1 MFLVFPLI
9 SFIFCIIYNNSNLD
23 TKDII
28 GFGKEVIKL
37 QSDSIKNLVDLIDE
51 NFENAI
57 KLILDSKG
65 RVVVTGI
72 GKSAIIANK
81 IVATLNSTGTPAIFM
96 HAADAIHGDLGIIK
110 KDDVI
115 ICISKSGN
123 TPEIKDL
130 VPFLNMNNN
139 PLISITGDVN
149 SFLAKNSAVVLS
161 SYVDIEVCP
170 NNLAPT
176 NSTTAQLVIGDALA
190 VTLVKIKGFTSNDF
204 ARFHPGGSLGKKL
217 FLKVKDIVDTDLKP
231 MVTENDNIKDV
242 IIEISNK
249 MLGITPVLS
258 KNSIV
263 GVITDGDLR
272 RTLLNNQEISNLVAS
287 DIMSINPQIID
298 FQIKAVDA
306 LKIMKNNKISQLIV
320 TKDNKYYGVLH
331 IQNIIREGIS

>member
-1 MFLVFPLI
+1 MF
-9 SFIFCIIYNNSNLD
+9 FCIIDNNSNLD

-81 IVATLNSTGTPAIFM
+81 TVATLNSTGTPAIFM

-204 ARFHPGGSLGKKL
+204 AKFHPGGSLGKKL

-272 RTLLNNQEISNLVAS
+272 RTLLNNQEISNLVAG

-298 FQIKAVDA
+298 FEIKAVDA

-320 TKDNKYYGVLH
+320 TKENKYYGVLH
-331 IQNIIREGIS
+331 IQNIIKEGIS

>member
-1 MFLVFPLI
+1 MF
-9 SFIFCIIYNNSNLD
+9 FCIIYNNSNLD
-23 TKDII
+23 TEDII

-110 KDDVI
+110 KDDLI

-204 ARFHPGGSLGKKL
+204 AKFHPGGSLGKKL

-272 RTLLNNQEISNLVAS
+272 RTLLNNQEISNLVAG

-298 FQIKAVDA
+298 FEIKAADA

-320 TKDNKYYGVLH
+320 TKENKYYGVLH
-331 IQNIIREGIS
+331 IQNIIKEGIS

>member
-1 MFLVFPLI
+1 ME
-9 SFIFCIIYNNSNLD
+9 

-28 GFGKEVIKL
+28 EFGKEVIKL
-37 QSDSIKNLVDLIDE
+37 QSKSIRNLVDLIDE
-51 NFENAI
+51 NFETAI
-57 KLILDSKG
+57 KLILDSSG

-81 IVATLNSTGTPAIFM
+81 IVATLNSTGTPSIFM

-130 VPFLNMNNN
+130 VPFLNMNDN
-139 PLISITGDVN
+139 PLIAITGDID
-149 SFLAKNSAVVLS
+149 SYLAKNSSVVLNS
-161 SYVDIEVCP
+161 HVDVEVCP

-176 NSTTAQLVIGDALA
+176 NSTTAQLVIGDAIA

-204 ARFHPGGSLGKKL
+204 TKFHPGGSLGKKL
-217 FLKVKDIVDTDLKP
+217 FLKVKDLVNTDFKP
-231 MVTENDNIKDV
+231 MVGKDDNIKDV
-242 IIEISNK
+242 IIEISQK

-258 KNSIV
+258 KDSIV

-272 RTLLNNQEISNLVAS
+272 RTLLDNQEISSLKAE
-287 DIMSINPQIID
+287 DIMSINPQVID
-298 FQIKAVDA
+298 LEVKAADA
-306 LKIMKNNKISQLIV
+306 LETMKSNKISQLIV
-320 TKDNKYYGVLH
+320 TKDSEYYGILH
-331 IQNIIREGIS
+331 IQNLIKEGIS

>member
-1 MFLVFPLI
+1 MF
-9 SFIFCIIYNNSNLD
+9 FCIIYNNSNLD
-23 TKDII
+23 IKDII

-204 ARFHPGGSLGKKL
+204 AKFHPGGSLGKKL

-272 RTLLNNQEISNLVAS
+272 RTLLNNQEISNLVAG

-298 FQIKAVDA
+298 FEIKAVDA

-320 TKDNKYYGVLH
+320 TKENKYYGVLH
-331 IQNIIREGIS
+331 IQNIIKEGIS

>member
-1 MFLVFPLI
+1 LF
-9 SFIFCIIYNNSNLD
+9 FCIIYNNSNLD

-204 ARFHPGGSLGKKL
+204 AKFHPGGSLGKKL

-272 RTLLNNQEISNLVAS
+272 RTLLNNQEISNLVAG
-287 DIMSINPQIID
+287 DIMSIKPQIID
-298 FQIKAVDA
+298 FEIKAVDA

-320 TKDNKYYGVLH
+320 TKENKYYGVLH
-331 IQNIIREGIS
+331 IQNIIKEGIS

>member
-1 MFLVFPLI
+1 MF
-9 SFIFCIIYNNSNLD
+9 FCIIYNNSNLD

-204 ARFHPGGSLGKKL
+204 AKFHPGGSLGKKL

-298 FQIKAVDA
+298 FEIKAVDA

-320 TKDNKYYGVLH
+320 TKENKYYGVLH
-331 IQNIIREGIS
+331 IQNIIKEGIS

>member
-1 MFLVFPLI
+1 M
-9 SFIFCIIYNNSNLD
+9 D

-204 ARFHPGGSLGKKL
+204 AKFHPGGSLGKKL

-272 RTLLNNQEISNLVAS
+272 RTLLNNQEISDLVAS

-298 FQIKAVDA
+298 FEIKAVDA

-320 TKDNKYYGVLH
+320 TKDNEYYGILH
-331 IQNIIREGIS
+331 IQNLIKEGIS

>member
-1 MFLVFPLI
+1 MF
-9 SFIFCIIYNNSNLD
+9 FCIIYNNSNLD

-149 SFLAKNSAVVLS
+149 SFLAKNSAVVLN

-204 ARFHPGGSLGKKL
+204 AKFHPGGSLGKKL

-272 RTLLNNQEISNLVAS
+272 RTLLNNQEISNLVAG

-298 FQIKAVDA
+298 FEIKAVDA

-320 TKDNKYYGVLH
+320 TRNNEYYGVLH
-331 IQNIIREGIS
+331 IQNIIKEGIS

>member
-1 MFLVFPLI
+1 M
-9 SFIFCIIYNNSNLD
+9 D
-23 TKDII
+23 TEDII

-149 SFLAKNSAVVLS
+149 SFLAKNSAVVLN

-204 ARFHPGGSLGKKL
+204 AKFHPGGSLGKKL

-272 RTLLNNQEISNLVAS
+272 RTLLNNQEISNLVAG

-298 FQIKAVDA
+298 FEIKAVDA

-320 TKDNKYYGVLH
+320 TKENKYYGVLH
-331 IQNIIREGIS
+331 IQNIIKEGIS

>member
-1 MFLVFPLI
+1 
-9 SFIFCIIYNNSNLD
+9 LD
-23 TKDII
+23 IRDII

-204 ARFHPGGSLGKKL
+204 AKFHPGGSLGKKL

-231 MVTENDNIKDV
+231 KVTENDNIKDV

-249 MLGITPVLS
+249 MLGITTVLS

-272 RTLLNNQEISNLVAS
+272 RTLLNNQEISNLVAG

-298 FQIKAVDA
+298 FEIKAVDA

-331 IQNIIREGIS
+331 IQNIIKEGIS

>member
-1 MFLVFPLI
+1 MDI
-9 SFIFCIIYNNSNLD
+9 R
-23 TKDII
+23 DII

-57 KLILDSKG
+57 KLILDSNG

-204 ARFHPGGSLGKKL
+204 AKFHPGGSLGKKL

-231 MVTENDNIKDV
+231 KVTENDNIKDV

-249 MLGITPVLS
+249 MLGITTVLS

-272 RTLLNNQEISNLVAS
+272 RTLLNNQEISNLVAG

-298 FQIKAVDA
+298 FEIKAVDA

-331 IQNIIREGIS
+331 IQNIIKEGIS

>member
-1 MFLVFPLI
+1 M
-9 SFIFCIIYNNSNLD
+9 D

-204 ARFHPGGSLGKKL
+204 AKFHPGGSLGKKL

-231 MVTENDNIKDV
+231 MVAENDNIKDV

-249 MLGITPVLS
+249 MLGITAVLS

-272 RTLLNNQEISNLVAS
+272 RTLLNNQEISNLVAG

-298 FQIKAVDA
+298 FELKAVDA

-331 IQNIIREGIS
+331 IQNIIKEGIS

>member
-1 MFLVFPLI
+1 M
-9 SFIFCIIYNNSNLD
+9 D
-23 TKDII
+23 TEDII

-161 SYVDIEVCP
+161 SHVDIEVCP

-204 ARFHPGGSLGKKL
+204 AKFHPGGSLGKKL

-272 RTLLNNQEISNLVAS
+272 RTLLNNQEISNLVAG

-298 FQIKAVDA
+298 FELKAVDA

-320 TKDNKYYGVLH
+320 TKENKYYGVLH
-331 IQNIIREGIS
+331 IQNIIKEGIS

>member
-1 MFLVFPLI
+1 MF
-9 SFIFCIIYNNSNLD
+9 FCIIYNNSNLD
-23 TKDII
+23 TKDIVE
-28 GFGKEVIKL
+28 FGKEVIKL
-37 QSDSIKNLVDLIDE
+37 QSESIKNLVDLIDE
-51 NFENAI
+51 NFEAAI

-130 VPFLNMNNN
+130 IPFLSMNNN

-149 SFLAKNSAVVLS
+149 SFLARNSAVVLS

-204 ARFHPGGSLGKKL
+204 AKFHPGGSLGKKL

-231 MVTENDNIKDV
+231 MVAENDDIKDV

-272 RTLLNNQEISNLVAS
+272 RTLLNNQEISGLVAS

-298 FQIKAVDA
+298 FEIKALDA

-331 IQNIIREGIS
+331 IQNIIKEGIS

>member
-1 MFLVFPLI
+1 
-9 SFIFCIIYNNSNLD
+9 LD
-23 TKDII
+23 IRDII

-57 KLILDSKG
+57 KLILDSNG

-204 ARFHPGGSLGKKL
+204 AKFHPGGSLGKKL

-231 MVTENDNIKDV
+231 KVTENDNIKDV

-272 RTLLNNQEISNLVAS
+272 RTLLNNQEISNLVAG

-298 FQIKAVDA
+298 FEIKAVDA

-331 IQNIIREGIS
+331 IQNIIKEGIS

>member
-1 MFLVFPLI
+1 MF
-9 SFIFCIIYNNSNLD
+9 FCIIYNNSNLD

-57 KLILDSKG
+57 KLIIDSKG

-204 ARFHPGGSLGKKL
+204 AKFHPGGSLGKKL

-272 RTLLNNQEISNLVAS
+272 RTLLNNQEISNLVAG

-298 FQIKAVDA
+298 FEIKAVDA

-320 TKDNKYYGVLH
+320 TKENKYYGVLH
-331 IQNIIREGIS
+331 IQNIIKEGIS

>member
-1 MFLVFPLI
+1 ME
-9 SFIFCIIYNNSNLD
+9 

-28 GFGKEVIKL
+28 EFGKEVIKL
-37 QSDSIKNLVDLIDE
+37 QSKSIRNLVDLIDE
-51 NFENAI
+51 NFETAI
-57 KLILDSKG
+57 KLILDSSG

-81 IVATLNSTGTPAIFM
+81 IVATLNSTGTPSIFM

-130 VPFLNMNNN
+130 VPFLNMNDN
-139 PLISITGDVN
+139 PLIAITGDID
-149 SFLAKNSAVVLS
+149 SYLAKNSSVVLNS
-161 SYVDIEVCP
+161 HVDVEVCP

-176 NSTTAQLVIGDALA
+176 NSTTAQLVIGDAIA

-204 ARFHPGGSLGKKL
+204 AKFHPGGSLGKKL
-217 FLKVKDIVDTDLKP
+217 FLKVKDLVNTDFKP
-231 MVTENDNIKDV
+231 MVGKDDNIKDV
-242 IIEISNK
+242 IIEISQK

-258 KNSIV
+258 KDSIV

-272 RTLLNNQEISNLVAS
+272 RTLLDNQETSSLKAE
-287 DIMSINPQIID
+287 DIMSINPQVID
-298 FQIKAVDA
+298 LEVKAADA
-306 LKIMKNNKISQLIV
+306 LETMKSNKISQLIV
-320 TKDNKYYGVLH
+320 TKDSEYYGILH
-331 IQNIIREGIS
+331 IQNLIKEGIS

>member
-1 MFLVFPLI
+1 MF
-9 SFIFCIIYNNSNLD
+9 FCIIYNNSNLD
-23 TKDII
+23 TEDII

-204 ARFHPGGSLGKKL
+204 AKFHPGGSLGKKL

-272 RTLLNNQEISNLVAS
+272 RTLLNNQEISNLVAG

-298 FQIKAVDA
+298 FELKAVDA

-320 TKDNKYYGVLH
+320 TKENEYYGVLH
-331 IQNIIREGIS
+331 IQNIIKEGIS

>member
-1 MFLVFPLI
+1 MF
-9 SFIFCIIYNNSNLD
+9 FCIIYNNSNLD

-204 ARFHPGGSLGKKL
+204 AKFHPGGSLGKKL

-272 RTLLNNQEISNLVAS
+272 RTLLNKQEISNLVAG

-298 FQIKAVDA
+298 FEIKAVDA

-320 TKDNKYYGVLH
+320 TKENKYYGVLH
-331 IQNIIREGIS
+331 IQNIIKEGIS

>member
-1 MFLVFPLI
+1 M
-9 SFIFCIIYNNSNLD
+9 D

-161 SYVDIEVCP
+161 SYVDIEACP

-190 VTLVKIKGFTSNDF
+190 VTLVRIKGFTSNDF
-204 ARFHPGGSLGKKL
+204 AKFHPGGSLGKKL

-272 RTLLNNQEISNLVAS
+272 RTLLNNQEISNLVAG

-298 FQIKAVDA
+298 FEIKAVDA

-331 IQNIIREGIS
+331 IQNIIKEGIS